1 MVTFL
6 LTYINL
12 YTLLC
17 KHYMIPGSMQHGGGG
32 VGKRNQENGH
42 GVARVWK
49 WAKVQLPTGLSIDA
63 VGVWQVA
70 ESVP

>member
-1 MVTFL
+1 
-6 LTYINL
+6 
-12 YTLLC
+12 
-17 KHYMIPGSMQHGGGG
+17 MIPGSMQHRGGG